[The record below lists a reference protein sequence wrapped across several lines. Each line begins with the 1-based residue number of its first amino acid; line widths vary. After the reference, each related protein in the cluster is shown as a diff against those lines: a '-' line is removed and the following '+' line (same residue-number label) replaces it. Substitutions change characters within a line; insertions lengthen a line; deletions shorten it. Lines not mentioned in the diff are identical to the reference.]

1 MTVGRGM
8 NGESPVG
15 VVSCRANES
24 APPSKISKE
33 ARKAVAKKNMDTDH
47 MVLAFWNLQCSHR
60 ELSMWNQT
68 TPCSAIGYR
77 TVPQAPRQSA

>member
-47 MVLAFWNLQCSHR
+47 MVLAFL
-60 ELSMWNQT
+60 EPPVL
-68 TPCSAIGYR
+68 
-77 TVPQAPRQSA
+77 APRTLNVESDDTM

>member
-47 MVLAFWNLQCSHR
+47 MVLAFLEPSVR
-60 ELSMWNQT
+60 S
-68 TPCSAIGYR
+68 
-77 TVPQAPRQSA
+77 PRALNVESDDTM